1 MFFRI
6 PDAETIAMPD
16 EADNTTVTPA
26 GGDVTTPLAFLMVIK
41 DVMIEGCL
49 GESRATDGWI
59 KALVTTACGGI
70 FYWVQLHL
78 IETN

>member
-1 MFFRI
+1 MFFRL
-6 PDAETIAMPD
+6 PDAETTAMPD

-49 GESRATDGWI
+49 GELWATDG
-59 KALVTTACGGI
+59 
-70 FYWVQLHL
+70 
-78 IETN
+78 

>member
-26 GGDVTTPLAFLMVIK
+26 GENITTPLAFLMVIK

-49 GESRATDGWI
+49 GESRATDELI
-59 KALVTTACGGI
+59 KAPVTSAWGGN
-70 FYWVQLHL
+70 YWVL
-78 IETN
+78 